1 METLN
6 SIVTAIS
13 DVVWFPILV
22 VSLVGLGIFSSIYLG
37 LPQFTRIGATLKQT
51 FGDMFKKKEEGD
63 VQSMSSFQALATAI
77 AAQVGTGNV
86 AGVATAIFS
95 GGPGAIFWMWVSAIL
110 GMGTIFSEAVLAQK
124 YREVKDGEYIG
135 GPAFYISKGLKFAGS
150 KYMAGFFSISLI
162 IALGLVGNLVQ
173 SNSISGAVTQV
184 TSLPPVVIGVILAV
198 LAALVFI
205 GGMKRIASFAE
216 LVVPFMA
223 LIYIIGAIVI
233 LVKFSDQ
240 VGPAFRSIFVGAF
253 NPQAILGGGAGIAM
267 KHAIRFG
274 VARGL
279 FSNEAG
285 MGSTPH
291 AHATAQ
297 VKHPVQQGMVAM
309 FGVFFDTIV
318 ICTCTALVILVT
330 NAHTSGL
337 QAALITQEA
346 FNRAFGGFG
355 AVFLAIS
362 LSFFAF
368 TTIVGWYYF
377 GETNVRYLF
386 GHKGITPYR
395 LLVCLFIIIGS
406 SLTGQVS
413 FVWNLADMFNGIM
426 VFPNLVAL
434 LILAPQVKAL
444 VKDYDEKMRL
454 NPKELQ

>member
-1 METLN
+1 MDTLN
-6 SIVTAIS
+6 TIVTSIS

-22 VSLVGLGIFSSIYLG
+22 VCLVGLGLFSSLYLG
-37 LPQFTRIGATLKQT
+37 LPQITRFGKAFKQT
-51 FGDMFKKKEEGD
+51 FGGIFTKKDASE
-63 VQSMSSFQALATAI
+63 VQSMSSFQALATSI

-110 GMGTIFSEAVLAQK
+110 GMGTIFSEAILAQK
-124 YREVKDGEYIG
+124 YREVRDGEYIG

-150 KYMAGFFSISLI
+150 KFMAGFFSVSLI

-173 SNSISGAVTQV
+173 SNSISGAVTQA
-184 TSLPPVVIGVILAV
+184 TNLPPIAIGLVIAA

-205 GGMKRIASFAE
+205 GGMKRIANFAE

-223 LIYIIGAIVI
+223 LLYIIGAILI
-233 LVKFSDQ
+233 LFRFKDQ
-240 VGPAFRSIFVGAF
+240 VGPALSSIFTGAF
-253 NPQAILGGGAGIAM
+253 TPQAAIGGGAGIAV
-267 KHAIRFG
+267 KQAIRFG

-291 AHATAQ
+291 AHATAN

-309 FGVFFDTIV
+309 VGVFIDTMV
-318 ICTCTALVILVT
+318 VCTFTALIILVT

-337 QAALITQEA
+337 EAALITQEA
-346 FNRAFGGFG
+346 FTRAFGGG
-355 AVFLAIS
+355 GTIFLAIS

-395 LLVCLFIIIGS
+395 ILVCIFIIIGS

-413 FVWNLADMFNGIM
+413 LVWNLADMFNGIM

-444 VKDYDEKMRL
+444 VKDYDQTMRL

>member
-1 METLN
+1 
-6 SIVTAIS
+6 
-13 DVVWFPILV
+13 
-22 VSLVGLGIFSSIYLG
+22 
-37 LPQFTRIGATLKQT
+37 
-51 FGDMFKKKEEGD
+51 
-63 VQSMSSFQALATAI
+63 MSSFQALATAI

-110 GMGTIFSEAVLAQK
+110 GMGTIFSEAILAQK

-135 GPAFYISKGLKFAGS
+135 GPAFYISKGLNFAGS
-150 KYMAGFFSISLI
+150 KFMAGFFSISLI

-173 SNSISGAVTQV
+173 SNSISGAVTQA
-184 TSLPPVVIGVILAV
+184 TNIPPIAIGVVIAA

-205 GGMKRIASFAE
+205 GGMKRIANFAE

-223 LIYIIGAIVI
+223 LLYIIGAIAI
-233 LVKFSDQ
+233 LVRFSDQ
-240 VGPAFRSIFVGAF
+240 VGPALSSIFTGAF
-253 NPQAILGGGAGIAM
+253 TPQAALGGGAGIAV
-267 KHAIRFG
+267 KQAIRFG

-291 AHATAQ
+291 AHATAN

-309 FGVFFDTIV
+309 VGVIIDTMIV
-318 ICTCTALVILVT
+318 CTFTALIILVT
-330 NAHTSGL
+330 GAHTSGL

-346 FNRAFGGFG
+346 FTRAFGNTGTI
-355 AVFLAIS
+355 FLAIS

-377 GETNVRYLF
+377 GETNIRYLF
-386 GHKGITPYR
+386 GNKGITPYR
-395 LLVCLFIIIGS
+395 ILVCLFIIIGS

-413 FVWNLADMFNGIM
+413 LVWNLADMFNGIM
-426 VFPNLVAL
+426 VFPNLIAL
-434 LILAPQVKAL
+434 LILVPQVKAL
-444 VKDYDEKMRL
+444 VKDYDSKMRL